1 MRRLLCLLLLTL
13 AMPVQAEQVLRRG
26 NGGDVEGLD
35 PHRIES
41 VSASD
46 VVRDLYEG
54 LLRDGPDGRP
64 EPGVATR
71 WEVLDEGLRYR
82 FHLRADARWSN
93 GDPVTAADF
102 VAGLRRSVDPATG
115 SNYSQMLSPLRNAD
129 AVIAGAKPPEALGA
143 IAVDEHTLDIVL
155 RAPTPYLLGLLTHSS
170 ASPVHRP
177 TVAAWG
183 KDFARA
189 GRMVSNGAY
198 RLHDWVL
205 QSHIELE
212 RNAYYWDDAATS
224 IDRVFYLS
232 TEDIDSEFKRYRAG
246 ELDITYT
253 LPSSQS
259 AWVRMHLQDE
269 LRIHPYLGVYYY
281 GLNLARPPLRDNPK
295 LRLALALAVD
305 RDIITGKVLGNGE
318 VPAYTWVPPG
328 VEGHR
333 SAVPE
338 WAHWTREQRLDR
350 ARALYAEAGFGPDNP
365 AEVEILYNTQEDH
378 RKIATVI
385 AAMWKQWLGAKATL
399 RNQEWKVYLQT
410 RRLGVDTQVYRA
422 GWIGDYNDPNT
433 FMEILHSG
441 HGLNDVGYDNPAFD
455 ALLDDASREIDPV
468 RRAHLMH
475 QAEAMIIDDL
485 PVLPLYFYV
494 TKHLVKPWVKG
505 WVGNI
510 MDRHPTRMLS
520 VEGRPQ

>member
-1 MRRLLCLLLLTL
+1 MRLLLVVL
-13 AMPVQAEQVLRRG
+13 ALMLALPAAAEQLLRRG

-54 LLRDGPDGRP
+54 LTRSGPDGRP
-64 EPGVATR
+64 EPGAATH
-71 WEVLDEGLRYR
+71 WERLDDGLRYR
-82 FHLRADARWSN
+82 FHLRPEARWSN

-102 VAGLRRSVDPATG
+102 VAGLQRSVDPATG
-115 SNYSQMLSPLRNAD
+115 SNYSQMLSPLQHAD
-129 AVIAGAKPPEALGA
+129 AIIAGERPAADLGVV
-143 IAVDEHTLDIVL
+143 AVDTHTLDIQL
-155 RAPTPYLLGLLTHSS
+155 RAPTPYLLGLLSHSS
-170 ASPVHRP
+170 ASPIHRP
-177 TVAAWG
+177 SLAQWG
-183 KDFARA
+183 KDFARP

-198 RLHDWVL
+198 QLREWAL
-205 QSHIELE
+205 QSHIELV
-212 RNAYYWDDAATS
+212 RNPHYWDDAATR
-224 IDRVFYLS
+224 IDRVRYLS

-253 LPSSQS
+253 VPSSQS
-259 AWVRMHLQDE
+259 AWVRQHLPE
-269 LRIHPYLGVYYY
+269 EWRVHPYLGTYYY
-281 GLNLARPPLRDNPK
+281 GLNLAQPPLRDNPK

-328 VEGHR
+328 VDGHR
-333 SAVPE
+333 PATPE
-338 WAHWTREQRLDR
+338 WAGWTREQRLAR
-350 ARALYAEAGFGPDNP
+350 ARALYAEAGYGPDRP

-385 AAMWKQWLGAKATL
+385 AAMWKQWLGVKATL

-410 RRLGVDTQVYRA
+410 RRLGVDTQVFRA

-455 ALLDDASREIDPV
+455 AVLDAASREPDPT
-468 RRAHLMH
+468 RRAALMH
-475 QAEAMIIDDL
+475 DAEAMIVEDL

-505 WVGNI
+505 WEGNI
-510 MDRHPTRMLS
+510 MDHHPTRRLWI
-520 VEGRPQ
+520 EGRPQ